1 MKLVIVESPTKAK
14 TISRFLKKDY
24 YVLSSFGHIRDLP
37 QDKLGVDVNNDF
49 QPEYII
55 PDKAQKN
62 VALLKKAGAKAN
74 PIILATDEDREG
86 EAIAYHLKHILSEG
100 KSTTGGKNKK
110 FQRITF
116 HEITPHAIEAA
127 LENPRDIDL
136 KLFDAQQARRVL
148 DRLVGYQLS
157 PFLWKKVRKGLSAG
171 RVQSVAVRLIVERE
185 RERENFKP
193 EEFWK
198 IKVLWNKSNSNTK
211 NDTPEIKIIKSEEK
225 TSTDSFELR
234 KNGGYIAI
242 LTKINGKKIGKLDIK
257 KETDTKEILNKLAR
271 NKMMVA
277 KIERKKSLRTPPPP
291 LRTSTL
297 QQEAGRR
304 LGFPAKRTMRVA
316 QQLYEGI
323 KLNGRRVGLITYMR
337 TDSLSMST
345 AALSGIQKYV
355 RQKFGEKYALTN
367 FRFYTKKAKG
377 AQEAHEAIRPT
388 YVEHS
393 PEEIKNHLTPE
404 QYRLYKI
411 IWERTVACQMAQAE
425 LDVVTVNFESCGGG
439 TALRSKSKT
448 RLAPGAV
455 PSTCSYELQSQG
467 VSVTF
472 DGFFKVL
479 GQGPI
484 REETLPELGEK
495 EEVNKQK
502 ISGEQNSTQ
511 PPARYTEATLIK
523 TLEENGIGRPST
535 YAPTISTVQ
544 ERGYVAKDER
554 GGLYPEEIGC
564 IVNDLLVEHFP
575 NIVAVP
581 FTAQVEKDLDHIAN
595 GKKKWIPIIREF
607 YAPFKKNLDKKTK
620 EVEKFQK
627 FTDKKCPECGK
638 PLLEKFGRFG
648 KFYACSGYPACKH
661 TEANEEEK
669 KLQKEAAKIKCPE
682 CGSPLVVRNGRFGK
696 FMGCGNYPN
705 CRYIK
710 KFEKKSGIKCPEC
723 KKGEL
728 VEKRGKRGPF
738 YACNRYPS
746 CKYIAKG
753 DVLKKIK
760 ANLQHTTLQQKTE

>member
-14 TISRFLKKDY
+14 TIGRFLKKDY
-24 YVLSSFGHIRDLP
+24 QVLSSFGHIRDLP
-37 QDKLGVDVNNDF
+37 QDKLGVNVDNNF
-49 QPEYII
+49 EPEYII

-62 VALLKKAGAKAN
+62 VTLLKKAGAKAN
-74 PIILATDEDREG
+74 SIILATDEDREG
-86 EAIAYHLKHILSEG
+86 EAIAYHLRHILSEG
-100 KSTTGGKNKK
+100 NKNKN

-116 HEITPHAIEAA
+116 HEITPHAIAEA
-127 LENPRDIDL
+127 LKNPRDIDL

-185 RERENFKP
+185 RERKNFKP
-193 EEFWK
+193 DEFWK
-198 IKVLWNKSNSNTK
+198 IKVLWTKLDDHIKNSSPAVEIIKDKNKSPISSPYVETGLK
-211 NDTPEIKIIKSEEK
+211 PV
-225 TSTDSFELR
+225 ST
-234 KNGGYIAI
+234 YIAT
-242 LTKINGKKIGKLDIK
+242 LNKINGKKLEKLGIK
-257 KETDTKEILNKLAR
+257 KEAEVKKIVAELR
-271 NKMMVA
+271 NNEMRIIS
-277 KIERKKSLRTPPPP
+277 IERKRSFRTPPPP
-291 LRTSTL
+291 FRTSTL

-323 KLNGRRVGLITYMR
+323 KLNGRRAGLITYMR
-337 TDSLSMST
+337 TDSLNIST
-345 AALSGIQKYV
+345 MALSGIQNYIRKN
-355 RQKFGEKYALTN
+355 FGEKYALSN

-393 PEEIKNHLTPE
+393 PGEIQSHLTPE
-404 QYRLYKI
+404 QYKLYKI

-425 LDVVTVNFESCGGG
+425 MDVITVNFESGN
-439 TALRSKSKT
+439 L
-448 RLAPGAV
+448 
-455 PSTCSYELQSQG
+455 YELISQG
-467 VSVTF
+467 VTITF

-479 GQGPI
+479 GQGSI
-484 REETLPELGEK
+484 KEIGTKNFASLQEK
-495 EEVNKQK
+495 EEVNKRK
-502 ISGEQNSTQ
+502 ILGEQNFTQ

-544 ERGYVAKDER
+544 DRGYVTKDER
-554 GGLYPEEIGC
+554 GGLFPEEIGC

-595 GKKKWIPIIREF
+595 GNKKWVPIIRKF
-607 YAPFKKNLDKKTK
+607 YDPFKNNLDKKTK

-627 FTDKKCPECGK
+627 FIDKKCPECGK
-638 PLLEKFGRFG
+638 PMVEKFGRFG
-648 KFYACSGYPACKH
+648 KFYACSGYPACKY
-661 TEANEEEK
+661 TEANDEEK
-669 KLQKEAAKIKCPE
+669 KLQKEAAKEKCPE
-682 CGSPLVVRNGRFGK
+682 CGAPLVMRSGRFGK
-696 FMGCGNYPN
+696 FMGCSNYPK
-705 CRYIK
+705 CHYIK
-710 KFEKKSGIKCPEC
+710 KFEKKTGVKCPEC
-723 KKGEL
+723 GQGEL

-738 YACNRYPS
+738 YACNRYPN

-760 ANLQHTTLQQKTE
+760 NKNTSEKLTNN